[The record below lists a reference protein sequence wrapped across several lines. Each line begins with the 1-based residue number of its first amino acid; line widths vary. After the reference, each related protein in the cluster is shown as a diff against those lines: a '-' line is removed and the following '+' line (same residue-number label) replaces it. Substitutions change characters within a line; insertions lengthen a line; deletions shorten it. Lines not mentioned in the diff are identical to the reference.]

1 MIIQTRFFSSSTL
14 SGLELNINYFL
25 EHDKTID
32 KVIDIAYKQMVN
44 GKNDIYT
51 AMVMYQVKEK
61 ENGN

>member
-1 MIIQTRFFSSSTL
+1 MIQTRFFSSSTL